1 MRKIKSMNSP
11 NYRIKCL
18 ESLIISFLLGT
29 FFIFF
34 NYDLVNADTANNIQ
48 TVAEENSI
56 ATDNQ
61 NETSKFNTIMPL
73 SISSESITHSGVN
86 GTANWDIDSNGKL
99 TVHAGKLA
107 YGIGN
112 WAPYA
117 SLITSVYVDPGVT
130 TFGDIM
136 TTDSNNGVFSE
147 LSNVTTID
155 VTNLDVSAAKT
166 LGYMF
171 YKDSKLTNI
180 IGLDTW
186 DTSKCEYMNSMF
198 ANDYALTNLD
208 VSKFDTSSVSK
219 VTSMF
224 SGCTALESL
233 DVSNFNTSNVISM
246 FAIFRSVPGKIIG
259 LDKMDV
265 GKVTDFSEVFNGVD
279 FTKTNA
285 DDIKDWDISKATSLS
300 GTFSNTKF
308 TSLDLSKW
316 NMQNVTDMS
325 AMFSGSS
332 GDISQVKD
340 ISNWNLS
347 KVTTTSSM
355 FSGVKVDD
363 LSFINNW
370 DVSGVENMSGM
381 FSNCTNL
388 KSLDLSKW
396 KTDSL
401 SSTVSMFKG
410 SKLLNEDTLKG
421 YQTLVTAKNTD
432 LSDMFYGTSFQTI
445 DLSKYDTSNVTS
457 FKELFQNTTKLQTII
472 ENFDTS
478 SVTDMSSIFR
488 ESSFN
493 GDDRNIADWDTS
505 RVTNLSFAFYNS
517 TGTNYDYIKK
527 WDTSSVVRLDDTFAY
542 IKNGKSLPISNWDV
556 SKVQNFSYTF
566 TQSSGLVDVPVQDW
580 NVSSGT
586 RMYGMFW
593 GATSIKNL
601 NLSKWNTQN
610 VTTFYAM
617 FNTMTNLETLD
628 ISGFD
633 TTNATDL
640 QYLFGGDKNL
650 WKLTLGPKSV
660 LINLKGPANPVWV
673 VLLTPVPGTIIKD
686 DTTDKTYSAI
696 SDKWQA
702 VDTNGGGTDH
712 EPLGDLFSAQGIVD
726 KFSTVGNPVTTYVWQ
741 QQLKGDMKMTV
752 PDIDFGTTS
761 NASGLVRRKTD
772 FAIDVTNNNY
782 PTDAV
787 PSDLSVSMDAPLT
800 DETDKTKT
808 LTDVLVFRDKSN
820 NESILSSE
828 DTKIYS
834 GDIAN
839 GSNTISWDNDHG
851 ILLNM
856 NHDRYASNG
865 HYSTTLKW
873 TLTNSL

>member
-34 NYDLVNADTANNIQ
+34 NYDLVNADTANNVQ
-48 TVAEENSI
+48 AVAEENFI

-61 NETSKFNTIMPL
+61 KETSKFNTIMPL
-73 SISSESITHSGVN
+73 SISSESITHSGVD
-86 GTANWDIDSNGKL
+86 GTANWDIDTNGKL
-99 TVHAGKLA
+99 TVHAGRLA

-117 SLITSVYVDPGVT
+117 SLITSVYVEPGVIT
-130 TFGDIM
+130 YGSIL
-136 TTDSNNGVFSE
+136 TTDKDNGVFAK
-147 LSNVTTID
+147 LTNVTTID
-155 VTNLDVSAAKT
+155 VTNLDVSESMT
-166 LGYMF
+166 LGDMF
-171 YKDSKLTNI
+171 YRDSNLTNI

-186 DTSKCEYMNSMF
+186 DTSKCESMNDMF
-198 ANDYALTNLD
+198 SNDYALTNLD
-208 VSKFDTSSVSK
+208 VSKFDTSSV
-219 VTSMF
+219 TGMNYMF
-224 SGCTALESL
+224 LSCKSLESL
-233 DVSNFNTSNVISM
+233 DVSSFNTSRVLAMNSLFSGVS
-246 FAIFRSVPGKIIG
+246 GKIIG

-265 GKVTDFSEVFNGVD
+265 GKVTNFSSVFDGVD

-300 GTFSNTKF
+300 GIFANTKF

-325 AMFSGSS
+325 GMFSGSS

-340 ISNWNLS
+340 ISNWDLS
-347 KVTTTSSM
+347 KVTTTAAM

-363 LSFINNW
+363 LSVVNNW
-370 DVSGVENMSGM
+370 NVSNVENMGEM
-381 FSNCTNL
+381 FSDCTNL

-401 SSTVSMFKG
+401 SSTASMFKG

-421 YQTLVTAKNTD
+421 YQTLVTAKNTNI
-432 LSDMFYGTSFQTI
+432 SNMFNGTSFQTI

-457 FKELFQNTTKLQTII
+457 FAGLFRDTTKLQTIN

-478 SVTDMSSIFR
+478 SVTNMSYIFSG
-488 ESSFN
+488 SSFN
-493 GDDRNIADWDTS
+493 GDDSNIADWDTS
-505 RVTNLSFAFYNS
+505 RVTDLSAAFYAS
-517 TGTNYDYIKK
+517 SGTNYDYIKN
-527 WDTSSVVRLDDTFAY
+527 WDTSSVQNLYETFSAM
-542 IKNGKSLPISNWDV
+542 KNAKSLPISNWDV
-556 SKVQNFSYTF
+556 SKVKNFNSTF
-566 TQSSGLVDVPVQDW
+566 NRSLDLVDVPVRDW

-586 RMYGMFW
+586 DMRGMFVND
-593 GATSIKNL
+593 TSIKNL
-601 NLSKWNTQN
+601 DLSKWNTQN
-610 VTTFYAM
+610 VTRFDTM
-617 FNTMTNLETLD
+617 FDLMTNLETLD

-640 QYLFGGDKNL
+640 HSLFGSDENL

-660 LINLKGPANPVWV
+660 LINLKGSATPLGVG
-673 VLLTPVPGTIIKD
+673 LITPVPGTIIND

-712 EPLGDLFSAQGIVD
+712 EPLGDLFSAQDIVD

-741 QQLKGDMKMTV
+741 QQTKGDMKMTV

-761 NASGLVRRKTD
+761 NASGLVRRKSN

-800 DETDKTKT
+800 DETDNTKT
-808 LTDVLVFRDKSN
+808 LNDVLVFKDKSN

-856 NHDRYASNG
+856 NNDRYASNG

>member
-18 ESLIISFLLGT
+18 ESLMIGFLLGT
-29 FFIFF
+29 FFVFF

-48 TVAEENSI
+48 AVTEENFI

-61 NETSKFNTIMPL
+61 KETSKFNTIMPL
-73 SISSESITHSGVN
+73 SISSESITHSGVD

-107 YGIGN
+107 YGRGN

-117 SLITSVYVDPGVT
+117 SLITSVYVEPGVT
-130 TFGDIM
+130 TFRDIM
-136 TTDSNNGVFSE
+136 TTDNDNGVFAE

-155 VTNLDVSAAKT
+155 VTNLDVSASKT
-166 LGYMF
+166 LGQMF
-171 YKDSKLTNI
+171 YQDYKLTNI

-186 DTSKCEYMNSMF
+186 DTSNCEKMVRMF
-198 ANDYALTNLD
+198 ANDRALTNLD
-208 VSKFDTSSVSK
+208 VSKFNTSSMDNII
-219 VTSMF
+219 SMF

-233 DVSNFNTSNVISM
+233 DVSNFNTSNVIVMSG
-246 FAIFRSVPGKIIG
+246 IFNNVSGKIIG

-265 GKVTDFSEVFNGVD
+265 GKVTDFSNVLKGVD

-300 GTFSNTKF
+300 GIFANTKF
-308 TSLDLSKW
+308 ASLDLSKW
-316 NMQNVTDMS
+316 NMKNVTDMS

-347 KVTTTSSM
+347 NVTNTSSM

-363 LSFINNW
+363 LSFVNNW
-370 DVSGVENMSGM
+370 DVSSVENMSGM
-381 FSNCTNL
+381 FSDCTNL

-401 SSTVSMFKG
+401 SSTASMFKG

-421 YQTLVTAKNTD
+421 YQTLVTAKNTN
-432 LSDMFYGTSFQTI
+432 LREMFMGTSFQTI
-445 DLSKYDTSNVTS
+445 DLSKYDTSKVTS
-457 FKELFQNTTKLQTII
+457 FYGLFQDTTKLQTII

-478 SVTDMSSIFR
+478 LVTDMSYIFSG
-488 ESSFN
+488 SSFN

-505 RVTNLSFAFYNS
+505 RVTNLMYAFYKG
-517 TGTNYDYIKK
+517 TGTNYDYIKN
-527 WDTSSVVRLDDTFAY
+527 WDTSSVQDLDATFSGINNA
-542 IKNGKSLPISNWDV
+542 KSLPISGWDV
-556 SKVQNFSYTF
+556 SKVTDFYHTF
-566 TQSSGLVDVPVQDW
+566 YVSPGLVDVPVQDW
-580 NVSSGT
+580 NTSSGT
-586 RMYGMFW
+586 NMSGMFW
-593 GATSIKNL
+593 GASSIRNL
-601 NLSKWNTQN
+601 DLSKWNTQN
-610 VTTFYAM
+610 VTTFYTM
-617 FNTMTNLETLD
+617 FNSMKSLETLD

-640 QYLFGGDKNL
+640 QYLFGGDNNL

-660 LINLKGPANPVWV
+660 LTNLKGPANPIWV
-673 VLLTPVPGTIIKD
+673 SLPTPVPGTIIND

-696 SDKWQA
+696 SDKWQS
-702 VDTNGGGTDH
+702 VDTDGGGTDH
-712 EPLGDLFSAQGIVD
+712 EPLGDLFSAQDIVD
-726 KFSTVGNPVTTYVWQ
+726 KFSTVGNPVTTYVW

-761 NASGLVRRKTD
+761 NASGLVRRKSD

-808 LTDVLVFRDKSN
+808 LNDVLVFRDKSN

-839 GSNTISWDNDHG
+839 GSNTISWDDDHG
-851 ILLNM
+851 ILLDM
-856 NHDRYASNG
+856 NHDRYAENG

-873 TLTNSL
+873 TLTNSI